1 VAEVIHMLDFK
12 AGELL
17 LLNKPLYWTSFDLVK
32 RVKGIIL
39 KKTNIRNIK
48 VGHAGTLDPLA
59 TGLMIVCTGAFT
71 KKIEQ
76 FTNLNKEYEADLML
90 GATTPSYDLETPID
104 QRYEIS
110 HISETLLNDALR
122 SFTGTY
128 NQKPP
133 SFSAK
138 FFNGK
143 RAYELARKGRD
154 VDLKL
159 NLVSI
164 YKLEML
170 AYNKPV
176 LKIRIHCSKGT
187 YIRALARDIG
197 YKLNA
202 GAHLIA
208 LKRTAVGDYTLEKA
222 MSLDEFQEF
231 LKLM

>member
-1 VAEVIHMLDFK
+1 MLDFK

>member
-1 VAEVIHMLDFK
+1 MLDFK

-17 LLNKPLYWTSFDLVK
+17 LFNKPLYWTSFDLVK

-39 KKTNIRNIK
+39 KKTNINNIK

-59 TGLMIVCTGAFT
+59 TGLMIVCTGSYT
-71 KKIEQ
+71 KRIEQ
-76 FTNLNKEYEADLML
+76 FTNLNKKYEADLML
-90 GATTPSYDLETPID
+90 GATTPSHDLETPID

-110 HISETLLNDALR
+110 HISETLLSDALN

-143 RAYELARKGRD
+143 RAYKLARKGRD
-154 VDLKL
+154 VELKS

-170 AYNKPV
+170 AYNKPI

-197 YKLNA
+197 NKLNA

-208 LKRTAVGDYTLEKA
+208 LKRTAIGNYTLEKA
-222 MSLDEFQEF
+222 MSLDEFEEF

>member
-1 VAEVIHMLDFK
+1 MLDFK

-17 LLNKPLYWTSFDLVK
+17 FFNKPLYWTSFDLVK

-39 KKTNIRNIK
+39 RKTNIRNIK

-59 TGLMIVCTGAFT
+59 TGLMIVCTGTYT
-71 KKIEQ
+71 KRIEQ
-76 FTNLNKEYEADLML
+76 FANLNKEYEADLML
-90 GATTPSYDLETPID
+90 GATTPSHDLETPID

-110 HISETLLNDALR
+110 HISEALLSDALR

-154 VDLKL
+154 FELKP

-197 YKLNA
+197 TKLNA

-208 LKRTAVGDYTLEKA
+208 LKRTAIGDYTLEKA
-222 MSLDEFQEF
+222 MSLNEFEEF

>member
-1 VAEVIHMLDFK
+1 MLDFK

-17 LLNKPLYWTSFDLVK
+17 FFNKPLYWTSFDLVK

-39 KKTNIRNIK
+39 RKTNIRNIK

-59 TGLMIVCTGAFT
+59 TGLMIVCTGTYT
-71 KKIEQ
+71 KRIEQ
-76 FTNLNKEYEADLML
+76 FANLNKEYEADLML
-90 GATTPSYDLETPID
+90 GATTPSHDLETPID

-110 HISETLLNDALR
+110 HISEALLSDALR

-138 FFNGK
+138 FFNGI

-154 VDLKL
+154 FELKP

-197 YKLNA
+197 TKLNA

-208 LKRTAVGDYTLEKA
+208 LKRTAIGDYTLEKA
-222 MSLDEFQEF
+222 MSLNEFEEF

>member
-1 VAEVIHMLDFK
+1 MLDFK

-17 LLNKPLYWTSFDLVK
+17 LFNKPLYWTSFDLVK

-59 TGLMIVCTGAFT
+59 TGLMIVCTGTYT
-71 KKIEQ
+71 KRIEQ

-90 GATTPSYDLETPID
+90 GATTPSHDLETPID
-104 QRYEIS
+104 QRYEIH
-110 HISETLLNDALR
+110 HISEKLLVDTLR

-154 VDLKL
+154 VELKP
-159 NLVSI
+159 NLVNI

-197 YKLNA
+197 NKLNA
-202 GAHLIA
+202 GSHLIA
-208 LKRTAVGDYTLEKA
+208 LKRTAIGDYTLEKA
-222 MSLDEFQEF
+222 MSLDEFEEF
-231 LKLM
+231 LKFM